1 MNQAVNKISFKR
13 KLGYSVGICADT
25 FGYSLFYTYFAVFLT
40 TVVGV
45 NPAVAGIVSSI
56 GILWDGITDPIIGY
70 IADQKPGR
78 KSRLILW
85 GSVPYALS
93 VILTFTAVNFG
104 NTLNVVY
111 YTACNLAFWL
121 FYTMVCIPY
130 YSAVPELTADYNE
143 RTEVR
148 SFSASMATLANLL
161 TMSFPMMLVNFFGTW
176 TNSASGGWTLTAVMF
191 GLLIVVFCVICA
203 KTLKGAEKET
213 SSKTY
218 ASEEKGE
225 KISLVKGIKDLLS
238 TFIGIL
244 KIKPMLII
252 FAAIVIINIFRGF
265 TSTGFV
271 FYMLYAIGLDAG
283 GIGLAYII
291 LVASWLLYYPIIN
304 WMCRKWDRKVC
315 LLVFVGITTVLR
327 SIMAFTP
334 LVYTVPGLYIN
345 IFASNFLTTAYLAL
359 IFAMSYDIAELYE
372 YKNNGRRAD
381 SIIQSVPLMA
391 QKIGSAIGAL
401 VWGFALSGTGFDAA
415 APAQAQGVIS
425 NLAMVFCGYI
435 NVVLVIFLILFAFYK
450 VSKRKVGLIQEA
462 NSARREGKPFSTEG
476 FADLL

>member
-40 TVVGV
+40 TIVGV
-45 NPAVAGIVSSI
+45 TPAVAGIVSSI

-78 KSRLILW
+78 KSRLIMW

-104 NTLNVVY
+104 NALNVAY

-148 SFSASMATLANLL
+148 SFSATMATLANLVTL
-161 TMSFPMMLVNFFGTW
+161 SFPMMLVKFFGTW

-191 GLLIVVFCVICA
+191 GILIVIFCVICA
-203 KTLKGAEKET
+203 KTLKNAEKENA
-213 SSKTY
+213 SKRSV
-218 ASEEKGE
+218 SEESRE
-225 KISLVKGIKDLLS
+225 KVSLVKGIKGLLR
-238 TFIGIL
+238 TFIDIL
-244 KIKPMLII
+244 KIKPMLTI
-252 FAAIVIINIFRGF
+252 FAAIVVINVYRGF

-283 GIGLAYII
+283 GIGLAYTI
-291 LVASWLLYYPIIN
+291 LVASWLLYYPVIN

-327 SIMAFTP
+327 SIIAFTP
-334 LVYTVPGLYIN
+334 MVYTVPGLYIN
-345 IFASNFLTTAYLAL
+345 IFVGNFLTTSYMAL

-372 YKNNGRRAD
+372 YQNNGRRAD

-391 QKIGSAIGAL
+391 QKIGSAVGAL

-415 APAQAQGVIS
+415 AQSQDPGVIS
-425 NLAMVFCGYI
+425 SLAVAFCGYI
-435 NVVLVIFLILFAFYK
+435 NIMLVIFLILFGFYK
-450 VSKRKVGLIQEA
+450 VSKKKVGLIQEA
-462 NSARREGKPFSTEG
+462 NTARREGKPFSTEG